1 MRPGPLLSPLGLNWG
16 PVPASVCHVKEPTP
30 LSTTYHLEHV
40 LHELAIIDQ
49 TLATSTELLRDAAL
63 TMAAESDRRQ
73 AANTARPL
81 EGMPFTVKDVIDVA
95 GARTTGGSKTRENIE
110 PAHESAQVI
119 QRLLHA
125 GAIPVAKDSTSEF
138 AIGDMHTPLK
148 GPCSNPW
155 DVSRWAGGSSS
166 GTAAT
171 VATGVVPFG
180 IGTDVNG
187 SVRMPAAFCGV
198 VGLKP
203 TRGLVPSHGVMP
215 MAWSTEVVGPLAR
228 DATTLREVFLVMRDS
243 TPSAVPSPVPDRQ
256 LRLAVPQDDIFLDCD
271 ASVLAGLEDFLTT
284 MQAYGTESVLTTM
297 PEAAFAAQSTRQIVA
312 TESAYVHC
320 HDSDLWRE
328 YTVFTQQRLQLG
340 LSTKATDYIH
350 AQHQSRALSRV
361 LTAMLNDADAIVMPT
376 VPGTAPKIADAMM
389 TINDQ
394 EVETYLHQ
402 SRFVS
407 LCSVTGFPA
416 ISFPTGFDHGGRPV
430 STMLIGAPRHEEQLI
445 AIVETYQAHSDHH
458 LVSPDYNRAA

>member
-1 MRPGPLLSPLGLNWG
+1 MNLPL
-16 PVPASVCHVKEPTP
+16 VICTPA
-30 LSTTYHLEHV
+30 
-40 LHELAIIDQ
+40 Q
-49 TLATSTELLRDAAL
+49 
-63 TMAAESDRRQ
+63 
-73 AANTARPL
+73 
-81 EGMPFTVKDVIDVA
+81 
-95 GARTTGGSKTRENIE
+95 
-110 PAHESAQVI
+110 
-119 QRLLHA
+119 
-125 GAIPVAKDSTSEF
+125 
-138 AIGDMHTPLK
+138 

-243 TPSAVPSPVPDRQ
+243 TPSGAITVPDRQ
-256 LRLAVPQDDIFLDCD
+256 PLAVPQDDIFLDCD

-350 AQHQSRALSRV
+350 AQHQSRALSPGSHSHAERCRC
-361 LTAMLNDADAIVMPT
+361 DSYADRS
-376 VPGTAPKIADAMM
+376 GTAPKIADAMM

-407 LCSVTGFPA
+407 LCSVTGFLP
-416 ISFPTGFDHGGRPV
+416 S
-430 STMLIGAPRHEEQLI
+430 
-445 AIVETYQAHSDHH
+445 
-458 LVSPDYNRAA
+458 VSPLVLTTAADPSPLCSLVHRGTKNNSSPSLKHIKRTRTTIW